1 MLAHVVKTRPSRSRL
16 FLSLLSRTHGRR
28 AGISTPG
35 MPLCAHIWP
44 AGGVSLA
51 RERAGKKPIGDARR
65 RPPIYAQAQSAGAEE
80 EH

>member
-1 MLAHVVKTRPSRSRL
+1 MPAHVGKLRPAGL
-16 FLSLLSRTHGRR
+16 DFLSILNRTHGRR

-51 RERAGKKPIGDARR
+51 RERAGKKPIRLTSDKRT
-65 RPPIYAQAQSAGAEE
+65 GAECRSGGGALA
-80 EH
+80 